1 MGSVQSDEGWPE
13 DEDEDELDGDAK
25 IPAVP
30 ANDTV
35 VIRDNKL
42 LLRLVCRLTNSR
54 PGDLTI

>member
-1 MGSVQSDEGWPE
+1 VGSVQSDEGWPE

-35 VIRDNKL
+35 VI
-42 LLRLVCRLTNSR
+42 
-54 PGDLTI
+54 